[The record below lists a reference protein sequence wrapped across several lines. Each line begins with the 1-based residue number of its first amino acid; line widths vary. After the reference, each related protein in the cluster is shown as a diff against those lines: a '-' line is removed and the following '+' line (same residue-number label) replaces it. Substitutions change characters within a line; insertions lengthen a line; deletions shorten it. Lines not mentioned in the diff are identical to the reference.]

1 MVDELIH
8 VHDQFY
14 IVSSSARLDDRTRV
28 LKHGDTFA
36 VFDRFGDI
44 EAPGPPELGIYHQ
57 DTRFLSRLT
66 LRLGNKRP
74 LLLSSTVKDDNALL
88 TVDLTNLDVP
98 YNDEVIVPR
107 GTLHMFRSKLL
118 WEAACYDRLRVHN
131 YGRSSIDLLFEI
143 EFDADYAD
151 LFEVRGVTRAQRG
164 RRFPTGFNNGVLE
177 FAYEGLDRQL
187 RRTSVRVDPV
197 PEGLVGGRAHYRLQ
211 LPPGGYANYEFV
223 IRCELDE
230 SPARSKRNQ
239 PVLHYDDVASEAA
252 AALRAAKVDEP
263 EIFTANEQFNDWLN
277 RSVADL
283 HMMRTET
290 KYGPYPYAGVPWFS
304 TVFGRD
310 GIISALQCL
319 WFDPAIARG
328 VLSYLAA
335 TQAEKENTEQDAQ
348 PGKILHET
356 RAGEMAHLGE
366 VPFGRYYG
374 SVDATPLFAVLAGAY
389 YERTGDHQ
397 FVTSLWPHIERALF
411 WIDNFGDADADGFV
425 EYYRQSHRGL
435 VNQGWKDSQD
445 AIFHEDG
452 SLAEGPIALS
462 EVQGYVY
469 AAKHTAAA
477 LARTLGK
484 ATLAEQLE
492 AQAEKL
498 RQAFEEKF
506 WCDRLGIYGLA
517 LDGNKQ
523 LCRVRASNAGH
534 CLFTGIAN
542 AERAARVGSRLT
554 EEPFFSGWGVRT
566 VAAGE
571 ARYNPMSYHNGSIWP
586 HDNALIA
593 AGCARYGLK
602 REAATILGGLFDASL
617 FLDLHRLPELFCGFP
632 RRAGESP
639 TLYPVSCSPQTWA
652 SCSVFFVLQACL
664 GIRIHDA
671 RQELVLAN
679 PYLPQFLPE
688 VEIKRLR
695 VGDGSIDLRL
705 SKHESDVAI
714 DVLRRD
720 GEVNLLVVK

>member
-1 MVDELIH
+1 MTDELIL
-8 VHDQFY
+8 VQDQFY

-28 LKHGDTFA
+28 LKHGNTFA

-66 LRLGNKRP
+66 LRLANKRP

-88 TVDLTNLDVP
+88 TVDLTNLDVAH
-98 YNDEVIVPR
+98 DGEVVVPR
-107 GTLHMFRSKLL
+107 GTLHIFRSKLL

-131 YGRSSIDLLFEI
+131 YGRASVDLLFEV
-143 EFDADYAD
+143 EFDADYRD
-151 LFEVRGVTRAQRG
+151 LFEVRGVTRARRG
-164 RRFPTGFNNGVLE
+164 RRFPIELNDGVLE

-187 RRTSVRVDPV
+187 RRTSVRLDPL
-197 PEGLVGGRAHYRLQ
+197 PQGLVAGRAHYRLQ
-211 LPPGGYANYEFV
+211 LPPDGYASYEFV
-223 IRCELDE
+223 IRCELDD
-230 SPARSKRNQ
+230 SPAHSTRNGA
-239 PVLHYDDVASEAA
+239 VLHYDDVAGEAT
-252 AALRAAKVDEP
+252 AALHAAKRAEP

-283 HMMRTET
+283 QMMRTET
-290 KYGPYPYAGVPWFS
+290 EYGAYPYAGVPWFS

-335 TQAEKENTEQDAQ
+335 TQADKENTEQDAQ
-348 PGKILHET
+348 PGKILHER

-374 SVDATPLFAVLAGAY
+374 SVDATPLFIVLAGAY
-389 YERTGDHQ
+389 YERTGDNH
-397 FVTSLWPHIERALF
+397 FLESIWPHIERALF
-411 WIDNFGDADADGFV
+411 WIDSFGDADADGFV
-425 EYYRQSHRGL
+425 EYYRRSQRGL

-452 SLAEGPIALS
+452 TLAEGPIALS
-462 EVQGYVY
+462 EVQAYVY
-469 AAKHTAAA
+469 AAKHAAAA
-477 LARTLGK
+477 LARASAK
-484 ATLAEQLE
+484 ETLAEQL
-492 AQAEKL
+492 ADQAEKL
-498 RQAFEEKF
+498 RHEFEKNF

-517 LDGNKQ
+517 LDGSKQ
-523 LCRVRASNAGH
+523 LCRVRTSNAGH
-534 CLFTGIAN
+534 CLFTGIASQEH
-542 AERAARVGSRLT
+542 AGRVAAKLT

-571 ARYNPMSYHNGSIWP
+571 ARYNPMSYHNGSVWP

-602 REAATILGGLFDASL
+602 REAAKILAGLFDASL

-652 SCSVFFVLQACL
+652 SCSVFLVLQASL
-664 GIRIHDA
+664 GLQIYDA
-671 RQELVLAN
+671 RQEVVFTN
-679 PYLPQFLPE
+679 PYLPEFLPE
-688 VEIKRLR
+688 VQMKRLR
-695 VGDGSIDLRL
+695 VGKASIDLSLTR
-705 SKHESDVAI
+705 HESDVLV
-714 DVLRRD
+714 DVFRRE
-720 GEVNLLVVK
+720 GEVNVLVVK